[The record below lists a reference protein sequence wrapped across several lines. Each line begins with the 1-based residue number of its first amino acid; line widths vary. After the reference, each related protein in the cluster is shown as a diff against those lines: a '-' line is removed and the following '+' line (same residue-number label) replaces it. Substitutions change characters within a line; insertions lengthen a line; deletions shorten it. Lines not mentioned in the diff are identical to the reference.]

1 MEPNKV
7 LDLSD
12 DSLGQRVAE
21 KVSSVAETAGRKVDA
36 AVGCV
41 DKAKSK
47 VTQSV
52 DRMKDEGWDGLRQS
66 ALDYTRQQPFKALAM
81 AAGAGILLAWV
92 TNRGRSMSTDR
103 TTG

>member
-12 DSLGQRVAE
+12 DSLGQRIAQ
-21 KVSSVAETAGRKVDA
+21 KVSSVAETAARKVDA
-36 AVGCV
+36 AVGYV
-41 DKAKSK
+41 DKVKSK
-47 VTQSV
+47 LTQSV
-52 DRMKDEGWDGLRQS
+52 DRMKDEGWDGLKQR

-81 AAGAGILLAWV
+81 AAGAGILLAWI
-92 TNRGRSMSTDR
+92 TNKGRSMSTDR